1 MRNQLIK
8 NNAPVQVGA
17 RAKSCLNTVFIHF
30 IYRVADPGIMVGSVS
45 GSWKSSDPEPKFG
58 KKPDPNF
65 IWSDKNPDLK
75 FMRSDRIRSL
85 ILSGRIRIRI

>member
-45 GSWKSSDPEPKFG
+45 GSWKSSDPDPNIIWLDNN
-58 KKPDPNF
+58 PDPN
-65 IWSDKNPDLK
+65 I
-75 FMRSDRIRSL
+75 MRSDRIRSL